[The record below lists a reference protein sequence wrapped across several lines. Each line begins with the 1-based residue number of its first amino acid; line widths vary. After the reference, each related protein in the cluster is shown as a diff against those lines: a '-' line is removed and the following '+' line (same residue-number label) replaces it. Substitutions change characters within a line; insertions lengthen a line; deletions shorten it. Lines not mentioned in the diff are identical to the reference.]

1 MATSA
6 EVTFLRAVYVAEQT
20 RQLADRAAFTTW
32 AYGTGGALSTYTA
45 ALEAADNA
53 YITAVNSAASTLG
66 AFGITVPNA
75 GPSLQ
80 TPVVTSGNLGQGGP
94 CAGITGSMSANFGSV
109 A

>member
-1 MATSA
+1 MATAA
-6 EVTFLRAVYVAEQT
+6 EVTFLRAVYAAEQT
-20 RQLADRAAFTTW
+20 RQLAKTSAFTTW
-32 AYGTGGALSTYTA
+32 AYGTGAALTTYTT

-53 YITAVNSAASTLG
+53 YITSVNSAASTLG
-66 AFGITVPNA
+66 AFGITLPNA
-75 GPSLQ
+75 GPSSQ